1 MVIVVDPAGTP
12 ISVGLG
18 KGGNSPLTLGG
29 LSLSVMSRECLT
41 LLGVVS
47 LYVGDAAF
55 RLIDSEMSFAV

>member
-1 MVIVVDPAGTP
+1 MVIVVDSADTP
-12 ISVGLG
+12 VSVGLG
-18 KGGNSPLTLGG
+18 KWGNSPLTLGG
-29 LSLSVMSRECLT
+29 SSLSVWSKECLT